1 MVRQPA
7 VVADISGTNARFAL
21 VDLATL
27 AISDPVVF
35 PSLILMRRSSLL
47 QRYIKAV
54 SVRPK
59 LAAFAVGRVCSCWSD
74 RQRHHLC
81 YDSGLGDEQK

>member
-7 VVADISGTNARFAL
+7 VVADIGGTNARFAL

-35 PSLILMRRSSLL
+35 PSLTHASIQTAAAVYL
-47 QRYIKAV
+47 KAV